1 MIKSMTGYSKVTEN
15 YELCSIKVEIKS
27 LNSKYIDSKIR
38 LPKLFNHLELK
49 ILNLIRE
56 RLNRGKIDLNVDI
69 LYNKTPKVP
78 RINNDMLREIINMF
92 NEIKSIHKIDDSIKF
107 EHILKFDDLLNFYEN
122 DQLEEEISEYIIQ
135 SVENAIKKLDEMR
148 AFEGDLL
155 EKDLIEKLELLNNI
169 ILSIEEKK
177 DAVFIE
183 IFNKI
188 KNRIELLLKDDP
200 QKDRIYQE
208 AAIYAEKSDI
218 EEEVTRI
225 KSHLL
230 HFKKIVEIEFPV
242 GKKLDFMCQ
251 ELYREFNTI
260 GSKTGN
266 TDIINLVVEGKNI
279 VDKLRE
285 QVQNII

>member
-107 EHILKFDDLLNFYEN
+107 EHILKFDDVLNFYEN

-285 QVQNII
+285 QVQNIV

>member
-107 EHILKFDDLLNFYEN
+107 EHILKFDDVLNFYEN

-230 HFKKIVEIEFPV
+230 HFKKIVEIEFPI

-285 QVQNII
+285 QVQNIV

>member
-285 QVQNII
+285 QVQNIV